1 MKILIEETLEVPSEV
16 DVEAVAEAKVE
27 VEQEAVGKP
36 MMANR
41 LVEIIVRIGLSRGLT
56 EKV

>member
-1 MKILIEETLEVPSEV
+1 M
-16 DVEAVAEAKVE
+16 EAVAEAKVE